1 MEKTLINI
9 ASSYSVSGD
18 EFRGLEEAKKYLDKY
33 ADVQI
38 DANGNLY
45 AELGN
50 KDSDY
55 TIMLDA
61 HADQIGFIVTYID
74 EKGFV
79 KVSSCGGI
87 DRRVIPG
94 SAVTIIGEKSISA
107 IVCCMPPH
115 LTSAKENSAPS
126 ADSIWLDTG
135 LSKEEVEK
143 LISLGDRAVLYCEPK
158 KLLNSK
164 ITGLSLDNSCGV
176 ATLIKVAE
184 ALSKEK
190 LNVKVTILL
199 SAQEETGFSGA
210 RTGTYKV
217 SPDEAVVLDV
227 SFALQTGVTK
237 EESGELSKG
246 PMIGI
251 SPVLNKDMFNALKEV
266 AVENNIPYQ
275 IEVMPGSTGT
285 NADVVSVTKSGVK
298 TAVLSIPLRN
308 MHTQAEI
315 IDLNDMEQTADLIA
329 KYVIKRSAAV

>member
-1 MEKTLINI
+1 MEKTLIDI

-18 EFRGLEEAKKYLDKY
+18 EFRGLEAAKKYLDKY
-33 ADVQI
+33 ADVEI

-45 AELGN
+45 AVLGD
-50 KDSDY
+50 KESKY

-79 KVSSCGGI
+79 KVSNCGGI
-87 DRRVIPG
+87 DRRVIAG
-94 SAVTIIGEKSISA
+94 SMVTIIGEKSVSA

-115 LTSAKENSAPS
+115 LTSAKENSAPG

-135 LSKEEVEK
+135 LCKEEVEK

-158 KLLNSK
+158 KLFNSK

-184 ALSKEK
+184 ALYEEK
-190 LNVKVTILL
+190 LNCKLAILL

-210 RTGTYKV
+210 RTGTYKI
-217 SPDEAVVLDV
+217 SPDEAIVLDV

-251 SPVLNKDMFNALKEV
+251 SPILNRDMFNVLKET
-266 AVENNIPYQ
+266 AEENNIPYQ
-275 IEVMPGSTGT
+275 TEIMPGSTGT
-285 NADVVSVTKSGVK
+285 NADAVSVTKAGVK
-298 TAVLSIPLRN
+298 TAVLAIPLRN
-308 MHTQAEI
+308 MHTQAEV
-315 IDLNDMEQTADLIA
+315 IDLKDMEKTADLIV
-329 KYVIKRSAAV
+329 KYVIKRSAAL